1 MHLHGYFYRVLQRS
15 GSPEQVKKQ
24 AVDAQGRLVTDLG
37 YKDTVLVWPGETVSV
52 SIDFSRPQYQGEQL
66 FLFHCHNLEHE
77 DQGMMLN
84 VRVM

>member
-15 GSPEQVKKQ
+15 GSPEQVKKR
-24 AVDAQGRLVTDLG
+24 AVDAQGRLATDLG

-52 SIDFSRPQYQGEQL
+52 SIDFSRPQYPGEQL

-84 VRVM
+84 VRVV